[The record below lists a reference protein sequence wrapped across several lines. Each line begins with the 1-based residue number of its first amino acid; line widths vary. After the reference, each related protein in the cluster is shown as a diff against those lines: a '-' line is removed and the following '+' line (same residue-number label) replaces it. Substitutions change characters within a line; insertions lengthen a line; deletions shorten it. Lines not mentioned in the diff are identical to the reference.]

1 MTTKRLAILLATVG
15 LGLSTVFLL
24 PKSAEQPTGL
34 QLTGEEEVAM
44 PEDVSGWFG
53 RSGEI
58 TQKERD
64 TLGKGTKFGRMIYS
78 HPVARSGYELLVS
91 VVLSGH
97 DMSNSIHRPE
107 RCLDA
112 QGWSILDSEE
122 VAVHLDGRGTFPTT
136 RLHTRRPVQLKN
148 GTTATQEAYALYWFV
163 GENEITGSHWGRFF
177 QDNRDRLLRGVNQR
191 WAFIMVLAT
200 IPIRQKPEEQ
210 AEAIRWVDM
219 TARKFIKDF
228 APLLHKDTLSYK

>member
-64 TLGKGTKFGRMIYS
+64 TLGKGTKFGRMFYS
-78 HPVARSGYELLVS
+78 HPVARNYELLVS

-112 QGWSILDSEE
+112 QGWSVLESEG
-122 VAVHLDGRGTFPTT
+122 VAVHIVGSGTFPTT
-136 RLHTRRPVQLKN
+136 RLHNRRTIQLEDGK
-148 GTTATQEAYALYWFV
+148 TARQDAFTFYWFV
-163 GENEITGSHWGRFF
+163 GENEITASHWGRFF

-191 WAFIMVLAT
+191 WAFIIVTAF
-200 IPIRQKPEEQ
+200 IPIREKPEEQ
-210 AEAIRWVDM
+210 AEAKRWVDM

>member
-1 MTTKRLAILLATVG
+1 MTTKRIAMLLATVG

-24 PKSAEQPTGL
+24 PKSAAQPTGL

-64 TLGKGTKFGRMIYS
+64 TLGKGTKFGRMFYS
-78 HPVARSGYELLVS
+78 HPVARGYAVLVS

-112 QGWSILDSEE
+112 QGWSILESEE
-122 VAVHLDGRGTFPTT
+122 VAVHVEGRGSFPTT
-136 RLHTRRPVQLKN
+136 RLHNRRSVQLENK
-148 GTTATQEAYALYWFV
+148 TTAIQDAYTYYWFV
-163 GENEITGSHWGRFF
+163 GENKITASHWGRFF

-191 WAFIMVLAT
+191 WAFITVTAV
-200 IPIRQKPEEQ
+200 IPMREKPDEQ
-210 AEAIRWVDM
+210 AEAKRWVDM

-228 APLLHKDTLSYK
+228 APLLHKGTLHYQ